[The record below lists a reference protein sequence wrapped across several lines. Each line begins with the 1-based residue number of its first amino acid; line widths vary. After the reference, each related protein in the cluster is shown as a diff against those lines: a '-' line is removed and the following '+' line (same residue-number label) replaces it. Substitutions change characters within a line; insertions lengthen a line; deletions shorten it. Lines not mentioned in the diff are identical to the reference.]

1 MSVSTR
7 SSLLRSQA
15 FIAGRWCD
23 AESDEVQEIRNPSTG
38 AAVGTVPAMGEPE
51 THRAIAAAE
60 TAFHHWK
67 RVPARERGVILR
79 RWYELILAHQDEL
92 ARILTSEQG
101 KPLAEARGE
110 ISYAASYVEWFAEEG
125 KRAYGDTMPD
135 SQVNR
140 RIFVLRQPVGVCAAI
155 TPWNFPAAMVTRKV
169 APALAAG
176 CTVVLKPAPQTPFT
190 ALALAALAEQAG
202 LPGGAFNVVTG
213 DAQAIGSVF
222 ARDAVVR
229 KLSFT
234 GSTAVGRLL
243 MRQCA
248 DTVKKLSLELGGN
261 APFIVFDDADIDVAV
276 AGCIASKFR
285 NGGQTCVSANRIY
298 AQAGIHDAFAA
309 RLCAAVAKLRVGDG
323 FAEVDIG
330 PLVNE
335 AAVSKVERHVE
346 DAVAKGGRLL
356 LGGKRHR
363 LGGHFFEPTI
373 LSHCLPTM
381 SLSLEETFGP
391 VAPLFSFRD
400 EAEVIRMANDT
411 ESGLAAYLFGRDL
424 DRVWRTAEA
433 LEFGIVGVNTGAI
446 SAEQAPFGGMKQSGL
461 GREGSRYGLD
471 EYLEMK
477 YLCLGLSPAA
487 PAGSPA

>member
-1 MSVSTR
+1 MSVPIPI
-7 SSLLRSQA
+7 SLLRSQA
-15 FIAGRWCD
+15 LIAGRWCG
-23 AESDEVQEIRNPSTG
+23 AESGKVQEIRNPSTG
-38 AAVGTVPAMGEPE
+38 AAVGTVPVMAEPE
-51 THRAIAAAE
+51 TRKAIAAAE
-60 TAFHHWK
+60 ATFHQWK

-79 RWYELILAHQDEL
+79 RWYELILTHQDEL

-101 KPLAEARGE
+101 KPLVEARGE
-110 ISYAASYVEWFAEEG
+110 IAYAASYVEWFAEEG
-125 KRAYGDTMPD
+125 KRAYGDTIPA
-135 SQVNR
+135 SQENR

-176 CTVVLKPAPQTPFT
+176 CTVILKPAPQTPFT
-190 ALALAALAEQAG
+190 ALALADLAQQAG

-213 DAQAIGSVF
+213 DAQAIGSVLT
-222 ARDAVVR
+222 REPVVR

-261 APFIVFDDADIDVAV
+261 APFIVFDDADVDAAV

-298 AQAGIHDAFAA
+298 AQAGIHDVFAA

-323 FAEVDIG
+323 FADVDIG

-335 AAVSKVERHVE
+335 AAVTKVERHVE

-356 LGGKRHR
+356 LGGTRHR
-363 LGGHFFEPTI
+363 LGGNFFEPTI

-381 SLSLEETFGP
+381 GLSIEETFGP

-400 EAEVIRMANDT
+400 EAEVIRLANDT

-446 SAEQAPFGGMKQSGL
+446 SAEQAPFGGVKQSGL

-487 PAGSPA
+487 PDGSPA

>member
-1 MSVSTR
+1 MSPL
-7 SSLLRSQA
+7 SLLRSQA
-15 FIAGRWCD
+15 FIGGRWCGAD
-23 AESDEVQEIRNPSTG
+23 SGRVQEILNPSTR
-38 AAVGTVPAMGEPE
+38 AVVGTVPLMAEPE
-51 THRAIAAAE
+51 TRRAIASAQAC
-60 TAFHHWK
+60 FHRWK
-67 RVPARERGVILR
+67 RVPAPERGVILR
-79 RWYELILAHQDEL
+79 RWYELILSHQDEL

-110 ISYAASYVEWFAEEG
+110 IAYAASYVEWFAEEG
-125 KRAYGDTMPD
+125 RRAYGDTIPA
-135 SQVNR
+135 SQEHR

-190 ALALAALAEQAG
+190 ALALAELAQQAG
-202 LPGGAFNVVTG
+202 LPEGAFNVVTG
-213 DAQAIGSVF
+213 DAQAIGSVLT
-222 ARDAVVR
+222 RDPVVR

-261 APFIVFDDADIDVAV
+261 APFIVFDDADVDAAV

-298 AQAGIHDAFAA
+298 VQAGIHGAFAE
-309 RLCAAVAKLRVGDG
+309 RLVAAVAKLRVGDG
-323 FAEVDIG
+323 FADDVDIG
-330 PLVNE
+330 PLVD
-335 AAVSKVERHVE
+335 AAALEKVERHVQ
-346 DAVAKGGRLL
+346 DALAQGGRLL

-363 LGGHFFEPTI
+363 LGGHFFEPTV
-373 LSHCLPTM
+373 LSHCLPVM
-381 SLSLEETFGP
+381 RLSIEETFGP

-400 EAEVIRMANDT
+400 EADVIRLANDT

-477 YLCLGLSPAA
+477 YLCLGLSSA
-487 PAGSPA
+487 